1 MTDEEKLL
9 RKIQDLQSELD
20 KNEIQ
25 INSYLD
31 KIDGHE
37 IEIMKYEEMFDENA
51 PKSKIKKAKEEKLN
65 LEINAK
71 DREIRELKNR
81 LGFLRKEKIDIQ
93 KKYELECKKN
103 TETSVIS
110 VEELRAKDKPP
121 LNVLLQELQDKINKQ
136 ESIIK
141 RLKSKDIGSDEYNE
155 ILKEKDKKIEMLTDQ
170 IADLKGT
177 LSKTA
182 SDEELDNK
190 PPSNNISKILLE
202 DLQNNL
208 TKQKRLNNELKKK
221 LEKYQQKDESKKG
234 TEANSQILELQNI
247 ISQLTSELEYKN
259 KIIEENT
266 TSNIH
271 RESESDTDSL
281 HTVVEELKS
290 KLSKAKSQIT
300 SLQQQFVENQTQKP
314 RSESLSSGETE
325 GKLKIQREMASFLQ
339 KQLAE
344 ANNALKTKEEE
355 ITTIKT
361 EAIRIKRKYE
371 ELENTIKL
379 KDQKTNELYANTEAL
394 KMQIHTQNTTS
405 RSIHPDVKLR
415 LKELQSLVDDLNK
428 QNIQQRLE
436 ISQLRKSKQ

>member
-355 ITTIKT
+355 SITIKT
-361 EAIRIKRKYE
+361 EAIRIKKKYE
-371 ELENTIKL
+371 TLDKL
-379 KDQKTNELYANTEAL
+379 LKSRDQKTNELNAEIESL
-394 KMQIHTQNTTS
+394 KMQIYTQKTS
-405 RSIHPDVKLR
+405 QVIHPDIKLR
-415 LKELQSLVDDLNK
+415 LKELQSLVDDLSK

-436 ISQLRKSKQ
+436 ISQLRKNK